1 VRGDSSWNFDRL
13 TVPKNQKQIVS
24 LASHKLFLW
33 SVDAVIRQLEGPVVD
48 RNAGFCAENLV
59 GSNGFFGSHV
69 HWRHKPARLICT
81 DGQQCKPRRAKL
93 FPNPCEMISEACV
106 AGEIHESFREF
117 ALLIPCSF

>member
-59 GSNGFFGSHV
+59 ARTASSGAMCTGDINQRGSYAPMAN
-69 HWRHKPARLICT
+69 
-81 DGQQCKPRRAKL
+81 
-93 FPNPCEMISEACV
+93 NEA
-106 AGEIHESFREF
+106 AASQASPESV
-117 ALLIPCSF
+117 